1 MGFKLKGST
10 LYGGPMKQKNQEIN
24 PIIGDKTK
32 AQQRKEFDAETARI
46 NKRDNVKPVSI
57 EKTDLKSGSTRK
69 KGDYATYGSQAY
81 DKKGNKTNFEDFEN
95 TSTVSIDKKGRPSVK
110 NSKGETVYLS
120 SANEKGQPMSRK
132 EDR

>member
-1 MGFKLKGST
+1 MAFKLKGST
-10 LYGGPMKQKNQEIN
+10 LYGGPMKQKKQEIN
-24 PIIGDKTK
+24 PIIGNKTK

-46 NKRDNVKPVSI
+46 NARDNVKPVSN
-57 EKTDLKSGSTRK
+57 E
-69 KGDYATYGSQAY
+69 
-81 DKKGNKTNFEDFEN
+81 
-95 TSTVSIDKKGRPSVK
+95 KKGRPSVK